1 MARFTGS
8 LWKKSRRLGISL
20 TGTGKELEK
29 RPYPPGQH
37 GANQRRKISE
47 YGLQQQ
53 EKQKLRYMYGLN
65 ERQYRN
71 LFDEAGK
78 MQGIHGEN
86 FMILLESRLTG
97 YDIDVHLNSTYNV
110 IFVYMYG
117 LNERQYRNLFDEAG
131 KMQGIH
137 GENFMILLE
146 SRLDNLVYR
155 LGFART
161 RRQSRQLVNHGH
173 ITVDGQRVDIPSY
186 RVKPGQVIG
195 LREKSKNLDIIKESL
210 ELNSIVPDYLSFD
223 DNNLEGT
230 FTRLPER
237 SELPAEI
244 NEALIVEFYSRH

>member
-20 TGTGKELEK
+20 TGTGKELAK
-29 RPYPPGQH
+29 RPYAPGQH

-53 EKQKLRYMYGLN
+53 EKQKLRFMYGLN
-65 ERQYRN
+65 ERQFRN

-78 MQGIHGEN
+78 M
-86 FMILLESRLTG
+86 
-97 YDIDVHLNSTYNV
+97 
-110 IFVYMYG
+110 
-117 LNERQYRNLFDEAG
+117 
-131 KMQGIH
+131 KGIH

-155 LGFART
+155 LGLART
-161 RRQSRQLVNHGH
+161 RRQARQLVNHGH
-173 ITVDGQRVDIPSY
+173 ITVDGRRVDIPSY
-186 RVKPGQVIG
+186 RVKPNQVIG
-195 LREKSKNLDIIKESL
+195 VRERSRNLNIIKESV
-210 ELNSIVPDYLSFD
+210 EDNNFVPDYLTFD
-223 DNNLEGT
+223 ADKLEGV

-244 NEALIVEFYSRH
+244 NESLIVEFYSR